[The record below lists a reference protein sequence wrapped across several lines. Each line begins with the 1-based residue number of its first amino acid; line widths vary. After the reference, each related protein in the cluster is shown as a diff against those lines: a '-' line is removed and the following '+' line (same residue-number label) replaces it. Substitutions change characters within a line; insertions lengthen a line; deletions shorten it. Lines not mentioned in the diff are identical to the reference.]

1 MRCRTATSGRRSTAL
16 PDGFRT
22 AMYYAGVEG
31 YTYAETA
38 AMLNIPLGT
47 VMSRVS
53 RGRQRLRIALAH
65 LDHRRR
71 RRREPPSSAVA

>member
-1 MRCRTATSGRRSTAL
+1 MDAL

-22 AMYYAGVEG
+22 VVYLADVEG

-38 AMLNIPLGT
+38 EILGIPHGT

-53 RGRQRLRIALAH
+53 RGRKRLRLALAH
-65 LDHRRR
+65 AADKY
-71 RRREPPSSAVA
+71 AA